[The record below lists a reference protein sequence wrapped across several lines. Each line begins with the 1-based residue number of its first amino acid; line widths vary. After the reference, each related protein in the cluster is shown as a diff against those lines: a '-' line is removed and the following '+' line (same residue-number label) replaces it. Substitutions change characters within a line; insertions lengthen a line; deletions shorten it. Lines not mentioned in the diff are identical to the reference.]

1 MAKTAL
7 VTGGN
12 RGIGLEI
19 CRGLANKGWR
29 VVLGS
34 RELANGEEA
43 AGEIDGDVV
52 PEQIDQ
58 SDEASIRSLKKRLD
72 AKGLEIDALV
82 NNGAIYREGDALEVE
97 PDAIEESWR
106 VNVLGPWRLCQT
118 FVPGM
123 VERGWGRVVNVS
135 SGSGALASGG
145 DPEHAAYGVSKTAL
159 NALTVNLDRATPD
172 AVKVN
177 TMTPGWVRTRMGGER
192 APRTPEEGADTAI
205 WLATLPE
212 DGPSGRFFRDRE
224 PIEW

>member
-1 MAKTAL
+1 MTKTAL

-19 CRGLANKGWR
+19 CRGLAKDGWR

-34 RELANGEEA
+34 RDLGNGEKA
-43 AGEIDGDVV
+43 ASEIDGDVL

-58 SDEASIRSLKKRLD
+58 SEEGSIRSLKKRLD
-72 AKGLEIDALV
+72 DKGVRVDALV
-82 NNGAIYREGDALEVE
+82 NNGAIYREGDALEVDPE
-97 PDAIEESWR
+97 AIEESWR

-123 VERGWGRVVNVS
+123 VDRNWGRVVNVS
-135 SGSGALASGG
+135 SGSGALDSGG
-145 DPEHAAYGVSKTAL
+145 DPQHAAYGVSKTAL

-177 TMTPGWVRTRMGGER
+177 TMCPGWVHTRMGGES

-205 WLATLPE
+205 YLATLPD
-212 DGPSGRFFRDRE
+212 DGPSGMFFRDRQ
-224 PIEW
+224 PIAW